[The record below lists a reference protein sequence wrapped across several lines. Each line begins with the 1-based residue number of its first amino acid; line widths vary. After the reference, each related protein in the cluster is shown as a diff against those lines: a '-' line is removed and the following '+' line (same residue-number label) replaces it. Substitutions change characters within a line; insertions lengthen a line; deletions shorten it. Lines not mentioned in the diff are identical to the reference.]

1 VEAEQADDAADVL
14 AGSGLE
20 GRALKTA
27 FITGANVGQANLLAK
42 ALDQRGWRVF
52 AGVLPGAPTDLKT
65 DGNLTVVDQDVS
77 KTDSVKASAELVT
90 RELAGNG
97 LDLLMNVAGVANIA
111 VGVVEGVDLAQA
123 ERLFQ
128 INLFG
133 QLRVIQSF
141 LPLIRKNAPGS
152 RIANY
157 SSGAILANPVGAGVY
172 NMTKHAIHGMTLTLR
187 HELAPLG
194 IQVTS
199 IIPGGVLTGMS
210 ANSHE
215 NTKKTWGAQRDEI
228 RKVYAPLEPVMCK
241 VLPDML
247 EKSGSSPEQALAGTL
262 EILDKKKWA
271 PMEYLGKDV
280 KPMGVMRRLL
290 SDGQLESMMRMT
302 FKIPRYRPQ

>member
-1 VEAEQADDAADVL
+1 VK
-14 AGSGLE
+14 S
-20 GRALKTA
+20 A
-27 FITGANVGQANLLAK
+27 FITGANVGQANLLSK
-42 ALDQRGWRVF
+42 ALVARGWRVF

-65 DGNLTVVDQDVS
+65 EGNLVVVDQDVS
-77 KTDSVKASAELVT
+77 KTESVKASAEVVT
-90 RELAGNG
+90 RALDGGG
-97 LDLLMNVAGVANIA
+97 LDLLMNVAGVANVA
-111 VGVVEGVDLAQA
+111 VGVIEGIDLAQA

-141 LPLIRKNAPGS
+141 LPLIRRNAPGS

-157 SSGAILANPVGAGVY
+157 SSGAIIANPIGAGAY

-199 IIPGGVLTGMS
+199 IVPGGVLTGMS

-215 NTKKTWGAQRDEI
+215 NTKKSWGSQPDAI
-228 RKVYAPLEPVMCK
+228 RKVYQPLENVMCK

-247 EKSGSSPEQALAGTL
+247 EKSGSTPEQALAGTL
-262 EILDKKKWA
+262 EILDKRKWA
-271 PMEYLGKDV
+271 PMEFLGRDV
-280 KPMGVMRRLL
+280 KPMGVMRRIF
-290 SDGQLESMMRMT
+290 SDAQLEAMMRMT
-302 FKIPRYRPQ
+302 FKIPKHKAGARA